1 MQIDVDT
8 AADTAA
14 IAVEP
19 TQRPTDLVSDIE
31 RIVAANDN
39 ALHWPLIPFPIDWY
53 ASF

>member
-8 AADTAA
+8 AVDTAA
-14 IAVEP
+14 AVEP

-31 RIVAANDN
+31 RIVAAKDN
-39 ALHWPLIPFPIDWY
+39 ALHWPLIPFPKDWY